1 MDYSFST
8 LFLLEHT
15 GGFMDRLDCQMV
27 MILFTFVY
35 LTSFVLPSDTNLN
48 LNSSSSSS
56 LSEIIQSISGLNLK
70 DQQHLMNVLQK
81 IVVTTTTSGSGSDGS
96 SSSSE
101 L

>member
-8 LFLLEHT
+8 FFLLEHT

-48 LNSSSSSS
+48 LNSSSS

>member
-1 MDYSFST
+1 
-8 LFLLEHT
+8 
-15 GGFMDRLDCQMV
+15 MDRLDCQMV

-48 LNSSSSSS
+48 LNSSSS

-96 SSSSE
+96 SSSE

>member
-8 LFLLEHT
+8 GT

-48 LNSSSSSS
+48 LNSSSS

-81 IVVTTTTSGSGSDGS
+81 IVVTTTTSGRGSDGS
-96 SSSSE
+96 SSSE

>member
-1 MDYSFST
+1 
-8 LFLLEHT
+8 
-15 GGFMDRLDCQMV
+15 MDRLDCQMV

-48 LNSSSSSS
+48 LNSSSS